1 MKTNHTEEAFHS
13 RLFVRVHEMMEIQQ
27 EVTFFIESVN
37 GKAFVN
43 FSAFLG
49 ILVMLICSAEFQEK
63 QARAGCCISSKQQVI
78 RFDRPLPKQI
88 CQSELLRFASQ
99 VAKDQTSNAAWRMSH
114 VSDPK
119 LSPEYLLH
127 QPDDPTSLIW
137 FHNQEEVQQ

>member
-49 ILVMLICSAEFQEK
+49 ILAMLIC
-63 QARAGCCISSKQQVI
+63 
-78 RFDRPLPKQI
+78 
-88 CQSELLRFASQ
+88 
-99 VAKDQTSNAAWRMSH
+99 
-114 VSDPK
+114 
-119 LSPEYLLH
+119 
-127 QPDDPTSLIW
+127 
-137 FHNQEEVQQ
+137 